1 MNHLVVQYSQ
11 RFVGGE
17 ILQFGLE
24 DDGVS
29 SPARL
34 DHLLPVLVVEAA
46 LVLDEAEHTE
56 ILAHVPRHRA
66 LAELQ
71 ALYGRAGGT
80 HRAEVSGH
88 QKPRTLHRNETTNR
102 SLAFIFIFQ
111 HIQF

>member
-46 LVLDEAEHTE
+46 LVLDEAEHTQ

-71 ALYGRAGGT
+71 TLYGRAGGT

-88 QKPRTLHRNETTNR
+88 KKSRTLHRNETTNR
-102 SLAFIFIFQ
+102 SLTFILVQ
-111 HIQF
+111 HMDQF